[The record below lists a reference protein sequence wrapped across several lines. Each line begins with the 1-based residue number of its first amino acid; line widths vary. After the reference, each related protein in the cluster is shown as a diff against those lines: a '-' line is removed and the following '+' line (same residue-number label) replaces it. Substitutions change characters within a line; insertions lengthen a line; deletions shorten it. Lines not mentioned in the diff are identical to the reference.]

1 MVGPLE
7 GRGLKT
13 GKWNHYPLPPFLQ
26 QWAHSAEA
34 REQRSLFGRSKWP
47 KTAIYWHLG
56 ILQRKTQE
64 LWLGIMSGQSP
75 WVDKPAL
82 CLFRICLN
90 ITPGQQL
97 PKQSLYPRP
106 LPWTLDPNSTPP
118 LRIIHC
124 QFKLNMLE
132 IRHWTS
138 TSKPVPPAVSSSQET
153 ANPFNQFFRPEP
165 LKASLGP
172 LSLTP
177 WFHPIQQQSL
187 NLSLRNT
194 SVFTTFFTT
203 SVKSTVIPH
212 VDYFNSFLS
221 DIQFWSP
228 HGVVGPLA
236 AQDGLPITQ
245 QGPIQ
250 DSIQNLTSHSE

>member
-26 QWAHSAEA
+26 QWAHSLRQES
-34 REQRSLFGRSKWP
+34 RGVFLEEVSDPRPPYTDIWESCRGKPRSFDLGSCQGRVHGWTSLLS
-47 KTAIYWHLG
+47 AC
-56 ILQRKTQE
+56 
-64 LWLGIMSGQSP
+64 SGSG
-75 WVDKPAL
+75 
-82 CLFRICLN
+82 LN